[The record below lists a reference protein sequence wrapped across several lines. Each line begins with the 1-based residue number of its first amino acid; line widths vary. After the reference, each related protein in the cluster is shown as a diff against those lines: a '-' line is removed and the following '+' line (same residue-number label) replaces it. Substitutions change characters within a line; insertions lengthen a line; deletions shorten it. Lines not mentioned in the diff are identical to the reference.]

1 MTRLRTIAWPSS
13 SINEMVMDPFV
24 QATSTHPPHSHRT
37 SSDGTRLQGNEV
49 LLATPITKLTNTPLK
64 GAVTALNTLQSNFA
78 IVDAIRKSG
87 RGMNQQAIPEMID
100 WCRKI
105 GYEVRPVS

>member
-1 MTRLRTIAWPSS
+1 MERDYNVWESTPPCQS
-13 SINEMVMDPFV
+13 
-24 QATSTHPPHSHRT
+24 QANKHPPR
-37 SSDGTRLQGNEV
+37 Q
-49 LLATPITKLTNTPLK
+49 

-100 WCRKI
+100 WYRKI